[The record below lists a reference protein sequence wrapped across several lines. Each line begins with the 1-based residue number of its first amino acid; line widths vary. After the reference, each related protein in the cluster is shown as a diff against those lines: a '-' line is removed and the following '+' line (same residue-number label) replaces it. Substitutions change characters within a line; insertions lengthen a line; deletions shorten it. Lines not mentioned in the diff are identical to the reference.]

1 MHTPQLSEEENY
13 YYQGSLKEAR
23 DRYAEE
29 ETARI
34 LGREEGRE
42 EGVTIE
48 EKRKAVEIAQQQMPL
63 ETILQLT
70 GLTAEE
76 LQPFL
81 SAAQN

>member
-1 MHTPQLSEEENY
+1 
-13 YYQGSLKEAR
+13 
-23 DRYAEE
+23 
-29 ETARI
+29 
-34 LGREEGRE
+34 
-42 EGVTIE
+42 VTIE